1 MSDLGGR
8 LPRWD
13 VLMLLQLWFSRHLRA
28 AQHSLGLSTW
38 LSCHSSSWTPLQCCL
53 AMEGWCLGQGW
64 PKANLGKCHISVSSL
79 LGAIFI
85 YDMGT
90 GNL

>member
-1 MSDLGGR
+1 MAF
-8 LPRWD
+8 LP
-13 VLMLLQLWFSRHLRA
+13 LELLDTSI
-28 AQHSLGLSTW
+28 T
-38 LSCHSSSWTPLQCCL
+38 LQCCL
-53 AMEGWCLGQGW
+53 AMEGWCLGQEW